1 MEISKKNRSLRS
13 HQTLRKVLGSSD
25 LVWTARSGFPMGLI
39 ATFNWLLMLDWGYLS
54 AVIRGGVGIVQ
65 LIT

>member
-1 MEISKKNRSLRS
+1 
-13 HQTLRKVLGSSD
+13 
-25 LVWTARSGFPMGLI
+25 MGLI